1 VSGFFILNLLHL
13 NFFSI
18 FVLNL
23 KYIVMENQ
31 QERELTTEELAAQKE
46 QMLMFY
52 TDSVPYLEAQLKYEE
67 LLSKID
73 EARFKRSS
81 IQMQYAMMAQAQ
93 NDAQEEIDTDE
104 SDTDT
109 EKDIAAPSKRKLRKG

>member
-13 NFFSI
+13 NFLCI

-31 QERELTTEELAAQKE
+31 QEKEFTVEELAAQKE
-46 QMLMFY
+46 NMLKFY
-52 TDSVPYLEAQLKYEE
+52 TESLPYLDAQYQYEE
-67 LLSKID
+67 LLLKID
-73 EARFKRSS
+73 EARFKRNN

-93 NDAQEEIDTDE
+93 QESEAQADQEDDE
-104 SDTDT
+104 D
-109 EKDIAAPSKRKLRKG
+109 ELPLPELEQKARKLKRG